1 MGTIKTKL
9 SLMSQGSATTTASG
23 FSVSI
28 SDSLSIETPLVNL
41 ASGSVTNS
49 GATTIISN
57 SVSDTTYLYLK
68 FVSSASA
75 ADVLVVATVAG
86 TQNVMDLTVGEAVF
100 FPVKGSVGVSV
111 ISSSSNAISYEY
123 GYWTKT

>member
-23 FSVSI
+23 FSVSV

-49 GATTIISN
+49 GADTIISN

-75 ADVLVVATVAG
+75 ADVLIVATVAG

-100 FPVKGSVGVSV
+100 FPVKGAVGASV